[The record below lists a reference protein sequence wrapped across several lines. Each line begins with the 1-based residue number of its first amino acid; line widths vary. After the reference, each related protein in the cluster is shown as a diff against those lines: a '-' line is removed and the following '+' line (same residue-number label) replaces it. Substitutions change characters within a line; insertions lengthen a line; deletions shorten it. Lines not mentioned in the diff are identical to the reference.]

1 MLDALRKFWI
11 ALNSANSTKSL
22 SVAIALGVIVGLT
35 PTMSL
40 HNFVLFFI
48 VLIFSVHLGLFLLAT
63 AFLSFIGFLLDPL
76 FHKIGALILTSEGLN
91 GFFTML
97 YNVPLMKLSAFN
109 NTIVAG
115 SFVFAIVLAPVA
127 YVVAQLLFAKY
138 REIVMLKCSNI
149 PVLGKFF
156 YNESKQSKKQSKFR
170 SSGLVAFG
178 IVTSFVLFITYVL
191 LDPILKYAIVK
202 GVEKTTQKEVA
213 IKSLKSDLFQ
223 GSFNI
228 EGFRLIS
235 DDQTVAAFDTLYFE
249 LKPSLLFDKK
259 VFIEQI
265 IIEGLNFDKQAVAL
279 LATTP
284 QDASSKTLAQKMQES
299 LQSGV
304 EGFKDNLKIPSVE
317 EILANENLESL
328 KRVEQIK
335 KDLQS
340 LQDRYASFQKDI
352 DPKSIEKL
360 QAEIEDFQK
369 QMQDIKDPA
378 AILGAKS
385 KFDALQEKITTYQK
399 RYTNIYTDMNKEFR
413 SIQKNIAGIDKIA
426 QQDIQRLKDKYTSA
440 DGLFSIVSL
449 FTKGQNSEYLQKI
462 YNAYLKVKPY
472 LQSDAP
478 KTQEEQTAYY
488 RSLGEYIIYKDISPY
503 PRVYIQEGKFDVT
516 YENNALDVLL
526 TNYSTNQHKTQKP
539 MLLIATGKNENF
551 DKLEAK
557 LLNDSFSSDQKTRVN
572 FYLQNLN
579 NVAFSGDSLELKDA
593 LIDVELQSD
602 ISLANDT
609 LQTDAFIDLKNV
621 SLSSS
626 SSPAMASALGQI
638 KSFDLS
644 VDSFIAAE
652 GSKLSIDS
660 NSKEKFTRILASSM
674 IQSQT
679 GFDGDLETALFSK
692 LNLPS
697 LRQDQSQIDSILQ
710 SLSSEKESFTDMSS
724 VLTQSFS
731 KSQKGGSGVEG
742 LMKSLF

>member
-1 MLDALRKFWI
+1 MLDALRKFWV

-22 SVAIALGVIVGLT
+22 SVAVALGVIVGLT
-35 PTMSL
+35 PTLSL
-40 HNFVLFFI
+40 HNFLLFFI
-48 VLIFSVHLGLFLLAT
+48 VLIFSVHLGLFLLAS
-63 AFLSFIGFLLDPL
+63 AFFSFVGFLLDPL
-76 FHKIGALILTSEGLN
+76 FHKLGAAILTSEGLN
-91 GFFTML
+91 GFFTAL

-115 SFVFAIVLAPVA
+115 SFAVAIVLAPLA

-156 YNESKQSKKQSKFR
+156 YNESKQLKKQSKFR
-170 SSGLVAFG
+170 TSGLIAFG
-178 IVTSFVLFITYVL
+178 VATSFVLFITYVL

-202 GVEKTTQKEVA
+202 GVEKTTQKEVS
-213 IKSLKSDLFQ
+213 IQHLKSDIFR

-228 EGFRLIS
+228 EGFKLIS
-235 DDQTVAAFDTLYFE
+235 DNQTVSAFDTLYFE

-265 IIEGLNFDKQAVAL
+265 IVEGLNFDKQAVAL
-279 LATTP
+279 LSSTP
-284 QDASSKTLAQKMQES
+284 NESSSKTLARQMQAS
-299 LQSGV
+299 LKSGV
-304 EGFKDNLKIPSVE
+304 EGFKDNLKIPSIE

-328 KRVEQIK
+328 QRVEQIK

-340 LQDRYASFQKDI
+340 LQDRYASFQNDI
-352 DPKSIEKL
+352 DPQNIEKL
-360 QAEIEDFQK
+360 QAEIEEFQK

-385 KFDALQEKITTYQK
+385 KFDTLQEKISTYQK
-399 RYTNIYTDMNKEFR
+399 RYTNIYTDINKEFQ

-449 FTKGQNSEYLQKI
+449 FTEGQNSEYLQKV

-478 KTQEEQTAYY
+478 KAQEEKTTYY
-488 RSLGEYIIYKDISPY
+488 RNLGEYIIYKDVSPY

-557 LLNDSFSSDQKTRVN
+557 LLNDSFSADQKTRVN
-572 FYLQNLN
+572 FYLQNLKN
-579 NVAFSGDSLELKDA
+579 IAFASDSLA
-593 LIDVELQSD
+593 LENAAIDVELQSD
-602 ISLANDT
+602 VSLASDT
-609 LQTDAFIDLKNV
+609 LQTDAYIDLKNV

-626 SSPAMASALGQI
+626 ASPAVSKALGQI

-644 VDSFIAAE
+644 IDSFIAAQ

-660 NSKEKFTRILASSM
+660 NSKEKFTRILASTM
-674 IQSQT
+674 MASQT
-679 GFDGDLETALFSK
+679 GFDGDLEGALFSK
-692 LNLPS
+692 LNLSS
-697 LRQDQSQIDSILQ
+697 LRQDQSQIDSILK

-724 VLTQSFS
+724 ILTQSFS

>member
-1 MLDALRKFWI
+1 MLDALRKFWV

-22 SVAIALGVIVGLT
+22 SVAVALGVIVGLT
-35 PTMSL
+35 PTLSL
-40 HNFVLFFI
+40 HNFLLFFI
-48 VLIFSVHLGLFLLAT
+48 VLIFSVHLGLFLLAS
-63 AFLSFIGFLLDPL
+63 AFFSFVGFLLDPL
-76 FHKIGALILTSEGLN
+76 FHKLGAAILTSEGLN
-91 GFFTML
+91 GFFTAL

-115 SFVFAIVLAPVA
+115 SFAVAIVLAPLA

-156 YNESKQSKKQSKFR
+156 YNESKQLKKQSKFR
-170 SSGLVAFG
+170 TSGLIAFG
-178 IVTSFVLFITYVL
+178 VATSFVLFITYVL

-202 GVEKTTQKEVA
+202 GVEKTTQKEVS
-213 IKSLKSDLFQ
+213 IQNLNSDIFR

-228 EGFRLIS
+228 EGFKLIS
-235 DDQTVAAFDTLYFE
+235 DNQTVAAFDTLYFE

-265 IIEGLNFDKQAVAL
+265 IVEGLNFDKQAVAL
-279 LATTP
+279 LSSTP
-284 QDASSKTLAQKMQES
+284 NESSSKTLAQQMQAS
-299 LQSGV
+299 LKSGV
-304 EGFKDNLKIPSVE
+304 EGFKDNLKIPSIE

-328 KRVEQIK
+328 QRVEQIK

-340 LQDRYASFQKDI
+340 LQDRYASFQNDI
-352 DPKSIEKL
+352 DPQNIEKL
-360 QAEIEDFQK
+360 QAEIEEFQK

-385 KFDALQEKITTYQK
+385 KFDTLQEKISTYQK
-399 RYTNIYTDMNKEFR
+399 RYTNIYTDINKEFQ

-449 FTKGQNSEYLQKI
+449 FTKGQNSEYLQKV

-478 KTQEEQTAYY
+478 KAQEEKTTYY
-488 RSLGEYIIYKDISPY
+488 RNLGEYIIYKDISPY

-557 LLNDSFSSDQKTRVN
+557 LLNDSFSADQKTRVN
-572 FYLQNLN
+572 FYLQNLKN
-579 NVAFSGDSLELKDA
+579 IALASDSLA
-593 LIDVELQSD
+593 LENAAIDVELQSD
-602 ISLANDT
+602 VSLASDT
-609 LQTDAFIDLKNV
+609 LQTDAYIDLKNV

-626 SSPAMASALGQI
+626 ASPAVSKALGQI

-644 VDSFIAAE
+644 IDSFIAAQ

-660 NSKEKFTRILASSM
+660 NSKEKFTRILASTM
-674 IQSQT
+674 MASQT
-679 GFDGDLETALFSK
+679 GFDGDLEGALFRK
-692 LNLPS
+692 LNLSS
-697 LRQDQSQIDSILQ
+697 LRQDQSQIDSILK

-724 VLTQSFS
+724 ILTQSFS

>member
-1 MLDALRKFWI
+1 
-11 ALNSANSTKSL
+11 
-22 SVAIALGVIVGLT
+22 
-35 PTMSL
+35 
-40 HNFVLFFI
+40 
-48 VLIFSVHLGLFLLAT
+48 
-63 AFLSFIGFLLDPL
+63 LLDPL

-710 SLSSEKESFTDMSS
+710 SLSSEKESCSGMC
-724 VLTQSFS
+724 S